1 MLLAALAVVVSPF
14 GGGPPAGAVPAVGRP
29 ARSGIA
35 ARAYSSAQTTAT
47 FARIARRAADR
58 APLTLDEAF
67 PPSATMI
74 ADSVTHAGMRLKAKR
89 LDADCAKAVWG
100 SAPVADVL
108 RRGGCS
114 QAVRALYADPA
125 KGYAATLAIFNLA
138 DATAANRLVTTFA
151 PGHATPGFLV
161 PPAAPAPLDRFAAQ
175 GFSTARGV
183 AMGHYA
189 MIIWAARLDGRGD
202 ELDEGLMSL
211 LVTVGEPHAIFA
223 RTAG

>member
-1 MLLAALAVVVSPF
+1 MLLAVLAVVLLPL
-14 GGGPPAGAVPAVGRP
+14 GGGPPAGAVAAVGRP
-29 ARSGIA
+29 APSGVVP
-35 ARAYSSAQTTAT
+35 RAYSSAPATAT
-47 FARIARRAADR
+47 FAKVAKRAADPK
-58 APLTLDEAF
+58 PLRLDEAF
-67 PPSATMI
+67 PQSATVI
-74 ADSVTHAGMRLKAKR
+74 GDPVTHAAMRLQAKR

-100 SAPVADVL
+100 TAAVGDVL
-108 RRGGCS
+108 RRGGCT

-138 DATAANRLVTTFA
+138 DAAAADTLVATFA

-161 PPAAPAPLDRFAAQ
+161 PPPAPAPLDRFAAQ

-189 MIIWAARLDGRGD
+189 VITWAARLDGRGD

-211 LVTVGEPHAIFA
+211 LVSVGQPPAIFA